1 MQGIF
6 KSYIDSNNIN
16 VSMLEYIDEQI
27 KKYVFNYDE
36 NIFFREKAKVDVF
49 KKAFLVNAHSSIET
63 KNIIDS
69 IV

>member
-1 MQGIF
+1 
-6 KSYIDSNNIN
+6 
-16 VSMLEYIDEQI
+16 MLEYIDEQI